1 MLKQCIG
8 DSMLKKDKRYQD
20 LAIKVA
26 TRMCK
31 GHMAIHLEDS
41 APEGMILLSALHMS
55 LFPETDAKQLKKVL
69 SDSFYGA
76 MDDYTQLL
84 AEDDDFME
92 VLVDELGL
100 SLSDIDLDKALSDFS
115 QGISRMLDDV
125 VESAMQA
132 DYNFSGDDDE
142 MGFRLG

>member
-31 GHMAIHLEDS
+31 GHMAIHLENS

-55 LFPETDAKQLKKVL
+55 LFPETDRKQLKKVL

-76 MDDYTQLL
+76 MEDYTQLL

-100 SLSDIDLDKALSDFS
+100 SLSDIDLDKALSDYS
-115 QGISRMLDDV
+115 QGITRMLDDV
-125 VESAMQA
+125 VESAMKA
-132 DYNFSGDDDE
+132 DYNFSSDDDE

>member
-31 GHMAIHLEDS
+31 GHMAIHLENS
-41 APEGMILLSALHMS
+41 APEGMFLLSALHMS

-76 MDDYTQLL
+76 MEEYTQSL
-84 AEDDDFME
+84 AEDDAFME

-100 SLSDIDLDKALSDFS
+100 SLSDIDFDKALSDFS
-115 QGISRMLDDV
+115 EGINRMLDDV

-132 DYNFSGDDDE
+132 DFSDY
-142 MGFRLG
+142 LG

>member
-31 GHMAIHLEDS
+31 GHMAIHLENS
-41 APEGMILLSALHMS
+41 APEGMILLSALHLS
-55 LFPETDAKQLKKVL
+55 LFPETNAKQLKKVL

-76 MDDYTQLL
+76 MEDYTQLL

>member
-1 MLKQCIG
+1 
-8 DSMLKKDKRYQD
+8 MLKKDKRYQD

-31 GHMAIHLEDS
+31 GHMAIHLENS
-41 APEGMILLSALHMS
+41 APEGMFLLSALHMS

-76 MDDYTQLL
+76 MEEYTQSL
-84 AEDDDFME
+84 AEDDAFME

-100 SLSDIDLDKALSDFS
+100 SLSDIDFDKALSDFS
-115 QGISRMLDDV
+115 EGINRMLDDV

-132 DYNFSGDDDE
+132 DFSDY
-142 MGFRLG
+142 LG